1 MKKIRDF
8 VRRLPMRWKM
18 TAMILL
24 ILGSLL
30 LSVSVAVTLYSTR
43 YYTEL
48 QNRYSKNTMRQA
60 SLQLDGI
67 LSNIDT
73 LYLTFN
79 SQKLFTAE
87 TVSGSTF
94 FQCVYNQIYFEKL
107 VNDIINANN
116 LQDLLIG
123 TLFYLDED
131 CYYYVGGGTMAREP
145 QFAQKQWFQDFA
157 RSGGKPMMAGPLTED
172 FKSAATQRYPCIY
185 YIVPYG
191 AVEAPGAQVPFI
203 LFTIKLDSLMRE
215 VEKCTAGSQSLIVMS
230 GAGERIHS
238 VGIADEDAEALL
250 PALHENILSGSTSL
264 AYFEDEKYICAYYQ
278 KGFDLWIVFVDETE
292 SVFAEL
298 AEMNR
303 HINVMIA
310 AFAIAGILLAAGLIK
325 RVTMPLKTLNDFLD
339 IMEQDPDAY
348 IVADPHTETGRIGI
362 RLNEMKQKNKAM
374 GQEMNQLQL
383 QEREAQ
389 VSALQSQINPHF
401 IFNTLDNIY
410 CIAQLGE
417 TEPIISLSEH
427 LSQMMHY
434 SLSMKQSIV
443 PLRSELEHCRSYV
456 IILNIRFGDKI
467 RLRNEIDEALWE
479 LPVLKLSLQPI
490 IENAWTHSL
499 QRCEGGGD
507 IFLRAFPRGDTVELV
522 VENTGL
528 PLSEERCREVNQSL
542 ESVHYGQGHFDPSHG
557 IALENINNRLKLS
570 FGEACGLQLYPREE
584 GGCRVVMKLPRLRKK

>member
-1 MKKIRDF
+1 MHRIRDF

-18 TAMILL
+18 TAMILI

-30 LSVSVAVTLYSTR
+30 LSVSIAVTLYSTR

-60 SLQLDGI
+60 SLQLDSI
-67 LSNIDT
+67 LSNVDT

-87 TVSGSTF
+87 TVSGNTF
-94 FQCVYNQIYFEKL
+94 FQCVYNQIHFEKL

-123 TLFYLDED
+123 TLFYLNED
-131 CYYYVGGGTMAREP
+131 CYYYVGSGTMAKEP
-145 QFAQKQWFQDFA
+145 HFADKQWFQDFS
-157 RSGGKPMMAGPLTED
+157 RSGGKPMMVGPLTED
-172 FKSAATQRYPCIY
+172 LKSAATQRYACIY

-191 AVEAPGAQVPFI
+191 AVEGSDAQTPFI

-215 VEKCTAGSQSLIVMS
+215 VEKCTAGSQSLIVLS
-230 GAGERIHS
+230 GAGEPIHS
-238 VGIADEDAEALL
+238 VGIPNEDVEELL
-250 PALHENILSGSTSL
+250 PKLNEDILSNSTSL
-264 AYFEDEKYICAYYQ
+264 AYFEEEKYICAYYQ
-278 KGFDLWIVFVDETE
+278 ESFDLWIVFVDETE

-298 AEMNR
+298 AVMNR
-303 HINVMIA
+303 NINIMIA
-310 AFAIAGILLAAGLIK
+310 AFTIAGILLASGIIK
-325 RVTMPLKTLNDFLD
+325 RVTMPLQTLNDFLD
-339 IMEQDPDAY
+339 IMEQDPNAY

-374 GQEMNQLQL
+374 GQEMYQLQL

-410 CIAQLGE
+410 CIAQLGR
-417 TEPIISLSEH
+417 TDLIICLSEH

-443 PLRSELEHCRSYV
+443 PLRSELEHCQSYV
-456 IILNIRFGDKI
+456 VILNIRFGDKI
-467 RLRNEIDEALWE
+467 QLLNEIDGAL
-479 LPVLKLSLQPI
+479 LDLSVLKLSLQPI
-490 IENAWTHSL
+490 IENAWKHSL
-499 QRCEGGGD
+499 QRCDEGGA
-507 IFLRAFPRGDTVELV
+507 IFLRAYPRNDTVELV
-522 VENTGL
+522 IENTGL

-542 ESVHYGQGHFDPSHG
+542 ESVHYGQAHFDPSHG

-570 FGEACGLQLYPREE
+570 FGETYGLKLYPRSG
-584 GGCRVVMKLPRLRKK
+584 GGCRVVMKLPLFLNQ